1 MRNKKLIRIIAIV
14 LAVLLVGGVVVG
26 ALFSALAEQSA
37 GAQISERH
45 QCELKM
51 EYLDGQQALHITQR
65 LDYFN
70 GGSRRLA
77 AVVFYAAGNM
87 FRRESALMYA
97 SDDLQTVFFAGYVP
111 AGIDLRSVRC
121 DGEPVDYG
129 F

>member
-1 MRNKKLIRIIAIV
+1 MRNKKLIRTIAIV

-26 ALFSALAEQSA
+26 ALFSALAEQPTETGTS
-37 GAQISERH
+37 GRH

-70 GGSRRLA
+70 GGSRRLD

-97 SDDLQTVFFAGYVP
+97 PDDLQAVFFSGYAP
-111 AGIDLRSVRC
+111 AGNAPLNLITIC
-121 DGEPVDYG
+121 C
-129 F
+129 